1 MKTRNLR
8 SGALVTPGMVSQL
21 LSGELDEMV

>member
-8 SGALVTPGMVSQL
+8 
-21 LSGELDEMV
+21 